1 MEAQTCL
8 VPLMSRAQQPPS
20 SLQQTRSRRT
30 LLLAGVAVALSLLAP
45 RAPLSPSGW
54 GSAARAQ
61 PAGGA
66 ELRIGAIPDQKPEKL
81 NRLYGEVARELE
93 RQLKVPVRYVPVVD
107 YTAAVS
113 AFRTGSL
120 DLVWFGGLTGVQAR
134 LQRPGAKLIAQRD
147 IDAAF
152 RSVFIANSKSGL
164 KPINSVQGLQM
175 LRGRRFTF
183 GSESST
189 SGRLMPQFFLGQAGL
204 KPSDFAGGAPGFS
217 GSHDATIA
225 LVQSGAYDAGAVN
238 QQVWTSSLIEGK
250 VNRAKVIAIWRT
262 PPYPDYQWLAQPD
275 LDQRFGKGFT
285 NRLQGAIL
293 SWRSSDPEQNRI
305 LGLFGA
311 QRFVKGDPKRY
322 SQIEQVGRQI
332 GMIR

>member
-1 MEAQTCL
+1 MAEGPSVASPAPAIACPQRLCTAAATGLAALLPALPLPTAL
-8 VPLMSRAQQPPS
+8 VPAPAQ
-20 SLQQTRSRRT
+20 
-30 LLLAGVAVALSLLAP
+30 
-45 RAPLSPSGW
+45 
-54 GSAARAQ
+54 AQ
-61 PAGGA
+61 IAGGA
-66 ELRIGAIPDQKPEKL
+66 VLRIGAIPDQKPEKL

-93 RQLKVPVRYVPVVD
+93 QQLQVPVRYVPVVD

-134 LQRPGAKLIAQRD
+134 LQRPGANLIAQRD
-147 IDAAF
+147 IDGAF
-152 RSVFIANSKSGL
+152 RSVFIANSRAGL
-164 KPINSVQGLQM
+164 RPIRSVQGLRA

-189 SGRLMPQFFLGQAGL
+189 SGRLMPQFFLAKAGVR
-204 KPSDFAGGAPGFS
+204 PADFAGGAPGFS

-225 LVQSGAYDAGAVN
+225 LVQSGAYEAGAVN

-250 VNRAKVIAIWRT
+250 ANRTKVIALWRT
-262 PPYPDYQWLAQPD
+262 PPYPDYQWLAQPS

-285 NRLQGAIL
+285 GRLQKAIL
-293 SWRSSDPEQNRI
+293 SWRASDPEQKKI
-305 LGLFGA
+305 LTLFGA
-311 QRFVKGDPKRY
+311 QRFVKGDPARY

>member
-1 MEAQTCL
+1 
-8 VPLMSRAQQPPS
+8 
-20 SLQQTRSRRT
+20 
-30 LLLAGVAVALSLLAP
+30 
-45 RAPLSPSGW
+45 
-54 GSAARAQ
+54 
-61 PAGGA
+61 
-66 ELRIGAIPDQKPEKL
+66 
-81 NRLYGEVARELE
+81 
-93 RQLKVPVRYVPVVD
+93 
-107 YTAAVS
+107 
-113 AFRTGSL
+113 
-120 DLVWFGGLTGVQAR
+120 VQAR

-152 RSVFIANSKSGL
+152 RSVFIANRRSGL
-164 KPINSVQGLQM
+164 KPINGLTGLTA

-189 SGRLMPQFFLGQAGL
+189 SGRLMPQVFLAKAGVR
-204 KPSDFAGGAPGFS
+204 PSDFAGGAPGFS

-225 LVQSGAYDAGAVN
+225 LVQSGAYEAGAVN

-250 VNRAKVIAIWRT
+250 ADPAKVIALWRT
-262 PPYPDYQWLAQPD
+262 PPYPDYQWLAQPG

-285 NRLQGAIL
+285 NRLQTAIL
-293 SWRSSDPEQNRI
+293 SWRNSDPQQKRI

-322 SQIEQVGRQI
+322 AQIEQVGRQI